1 MWFCYYRLKDVE
13 CGILKVPTYVSKII
27 MSWVGIKVNPFVIF
41 SWFYLNLIKK
51 LYNSYKLTKL
61 EKIFLNTKDLYY
73 LV

>member
-13 CGILKVPTYVSKII
+13 CGILKSTYVSKII